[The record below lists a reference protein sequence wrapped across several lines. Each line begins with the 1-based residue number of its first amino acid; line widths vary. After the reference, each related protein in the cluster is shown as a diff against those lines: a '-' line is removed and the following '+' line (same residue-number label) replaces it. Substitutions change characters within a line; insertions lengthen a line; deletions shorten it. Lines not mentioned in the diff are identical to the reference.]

1 MTDVLLTSPAARLRT
16 LMLRYGESHQNL
28 TNQRLHLI
36 CVPAIMMSTLGM
48 LASIPSFESVPIN
61 FGHFAVALASIYY
74 FQFRNIRL
82 LVGVWM
88 MAAACFLVI
97 STFGPDRFIVSIGIF
112 VIAWIGQF
120 IGHKIEGKKPSFFE
134 DIFFLLIGPL
144 WVLYKIAPS
153 ILSDGNSNQG
163 FTK

>member
-1 MTDVLLTSPAARLRT
+1 
-16 LMLRYGESHQNL
+16 MLRYGESHQ
-28 TNQRLHLI
+28 TQASQRLHLI
-36 CVPAIMMSTLGM
+36 CVPAIMMSTLGI
-48 LASIPSFESVPIN
+48 LASIPTVESVPIN
-61 FGHFAVALASIYY
+61 FAHFAVVLASIYY

-82 LVGVWM
+82 LVGVWLM
-88 MAAACFLVI
+88 SVACFLVI
-97 STFGPDRFIVSIGIF
+97 STFGEHRFTFSIGVF

-120 IGHKIEGKKPSFFE
+120 IGHKIEGKRPSFFE

-153 ILSDGNSNQG
+153 NFRDGNSNQG